1 MKPEMNK
8 NSEPYRAD
16 LDYAA
21 VDAAMLHARRLR
33 AEAMA
38 ATLIALWR
46 APGAALDWLRAA
58 RPAAA
63 APRRHAAER
72 IRTALTG
79 LRASAEIL
87 RDHPDISAAERR
99 RLVEIVLA
107 EEARLEALTGAGREA
122 GKA

>member
-8 NSEPYRAD
+8 KSEPYRAD
-16 LDYAA
+16 LDCAA
-21 VDAAMLHARRLR
+21 IDAAMLHARRLR

-46 APGAALDWLRAA
+46 APGVALDWLRAA
-58 RPAAA
+58 RPSAT
-63 APRRHAAER
+63 PRRHAAER

>member
-8 NSEPYRAD
+8 KSEPYRAD

-21 VDAAMLHARRLR
+21 IDAAMLHARRLR

-58 RPAAA
+58 RPSA

-87 RDHPDISAAERR
+87 RDHPDITAAERR

>member
-1 MKPEMNK
+1 MKSEMNEK
-8 NSEPYRAD
+8 PEPYRAD

-21 VDAAMLHARRLR
+21 IDAAMLHARRLR

-38 ATLIALWR
+38 ATLIAIWR
-46 APGAALDWLRAA
+46 APGAALDWL
-58 RPAAA
+58 
-63 APRRHAAER
+63 
-72 IRTALTG
+72 RTALTG